1 MYKRQGTDRIAFEA
15 GTAQRITENNLLTC
29 ICLFTAEP
37 MDTEVIRIIETAFVP
52 GVLNPMEFDL
62 LGDGGGVFTQE
73 SGDILKGAP
82 LIKGMLNV

>member
-1 MYKRQGTDRIAFEA
+1 
-15 GTAQRITENNLLTC
+15 
-29 ICLFTAEP
+29 

-52 GVLNPMEFDL
+52 GVLTPMEFDL

-73 SGDILKGAP
+73 SGGILKGAP